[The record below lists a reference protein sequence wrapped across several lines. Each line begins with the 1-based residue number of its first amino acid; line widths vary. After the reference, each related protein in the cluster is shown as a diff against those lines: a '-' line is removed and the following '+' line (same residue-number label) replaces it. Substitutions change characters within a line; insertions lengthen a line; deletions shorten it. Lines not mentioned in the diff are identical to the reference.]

1 MALSIDEA
9 RAVVLGAVTPLE
21 GEDIPLDRAAQRVL
35 AEDVVAAGDVP
46 PFTNSAMDGFA
57 VHPASA
63 GTVLRVTGESRAGAP
78 SPVALRV
85 GEAIRIATGAMM
97 PEGAT
102 AVVPI
107 ERVEEAEGE
116 VRLAGDIVQG
126 ANIRGPGEDVRAG
139 QTVLER
145 GTRLGAA
152 EVGVAAG
159 AGRATLRCTRAPA
172 VAIVVTGDELRA
184 PGSIL
189 GPGQIHESNGL
200 TLAALAEAAGAVVHR
215 TEPVPDRRDATHE
228 ALRAA
233 LEDADVV
240 LASGGVSVGPHDHV
254 KAALGA
260 LGVRERFWRI
270 ALRPGKP
277 TWFGT
282 RAEAAGGAEGD
293 GGGGAAAGCT
303 RLVFGLPGNPVSAM
317 VTFLLLAR
325 PALLALQGA
334 DPTARRV
341 PATLTEPIAALPDRA
356 QAVRV
361 RLEETATGRTATPTG
376 PQGSHQLRSM
386 VGAQGMAI
394 VPAGEEQLPAGAGV
408 TVELV

>member
-1 MALSIDEA
+1 MTLSIDEA
-9 RAVVLGAVTPLE
+9 RTIVLGTVVPLE
-21 GEDIPLDRAAQRVL
+21 GEDVTLDRAGQRVL
-35 AEDVVAAGDVP
+35 AEDVVAASDVP
-46 PFTNSAMDGFA
+46 PFANSAMDGFA
-57 VHPASA
+57 VHPAPA

-78 SPVALRV
+78 SPVPLRP
-85 GEAIRIATGAMM
+85 GEAIAVATGAMV

-102 AVVPI
+102 AVVPV
-107 ERVEEAEGE
+107 ERVEEGE
-116 VRLAGDIVQG
+116 DAVRLVGDVARG
-126 ANIRGPGEDVRAG
+126 ANIRLPGEDVRAG
-139 QTVLER
+139 QTVLLR

-152 EVGVAAG
+152 ELGVAAG
-159 AGRATLRCTRAPA
+159 AGRATLRCTRAPD
-172 VAIVVTGDELRA
+172 VVIVVTGDELRA
-184 PGSIL
+184 PGSAL

-200 TLAALAEAAGAVVHR
+200 TLAALAAATGADVHR
-215 TEPVPDRRDATHE
+215 TDPVPDRRDATHE

-233 LEDADVV
+233 LEHTDVV

-254 KAALGA
+254 KGALGA
-260 LGVRERFWRI
+260 LGVRERFWRV

-282 RAEAAGGAEGD
+282 RGED
-293 GGGGAAAGCT
+293 GAA

-317 VTFLLLAR
+317 VTFLLFAR

-361 RLEETATGRTATPTG
+361 RLEEAASGRTATGGRPSTWYASISSLCRPMG
-376 PQGSHQLRSM
+376 MGASVNRARIWSAASSGGWWATTLRICSVSSLAEM
-386 VGAQGMAI
+386 
-394 VPAGEEQLPAGAGV
+394 
-408 TVELV
+408 

>member
-9 RAVVLGAVTPLE
+9 RGIVLGAVAPLTDE
-21 GEDIPLDRAAQRVL
+21 EVTLDRAAQRVL
-35 AEDVVAAGDVP
+35 CEDVIAAGDVP
-46 PFTNSAMDGFA
+46 PFSNSAMDGFA
-57 VHPASA
+57 VHPAPA
-63 GTVLRVTGESRAGAP
+63 GTVLRVIGESRAGAP
-78 SPVALRV
+78 SSVALGA
-85 GEAIRIATGAMM
+85 GEAIAVATGAMV

-107 ERVEEAEGE
+107 ERVEVGEDE
-116 VRLAGDIVQG
+116 VRLAGDIGEG

-139 QTVLER
+139 QTVLHH

-152 EVGVAAG
+152 EVGVAAA
-159 AGRATLRCTRAPA
+159 AGRATLRCTRVPV

-184 PGSIL
+184 PGSAL

-200 TLAALAEAAGAVVHR
+200 TLAALAAATGAVVHR
-215 TEPVPDRRDATHE
+215 TDPVPDRPDATLE

-233 LEDADVV
+233 LERADVV

-254 KAALGA
+254 KGALGA
-260 LGVRERFWRI
+260 LGVRERFWRV

-282 RAEAAGGAEGD
+282 RTQPPGDAARAGGGAE
-293 GGGGAAAGCT
+293 ASCA

-317 VTFLLLAR
+317 VTFLLFVR

-341 PATLTEPIAALPDRA
+341 PATLTEPIVALPDRA

-361 RLEETATGRTATPTG
+361 HLEDTAIGRAATPTG

-386 VGAQGMAI
+386 VGAQGLAI
-394 VPAGEEQLPAGAGV
+394 VPAGEEGLPAGAGAM
-408 TVELV
+408 VELV

>member
-1 MALSIDEA
+1 MTLAIDEA
-9 RAVVLGAVTPLE
+9 RDVVLGAVSPLE
-21 GEDIPLDRAAQRVL
+21 GQDIPLDRAAQRVL
-35 AEDVVAAGDVP
+35 AQDVVAAGDVP

-107 ERVEEAEGE
+107 ERVEEGEGE
-116 VRLAGDIVQG
+116 VRLAGDVAHG

-145 GTRLGAA
+145 GIRLGAA

-159 AGRATLRCTRAPA
+159 AGRSTLRCTRAPA

-184 PGSIL
+184 PGSTL

-200 TLAALAEAAGAVVHR
+200 TLAALAAATGAVVHR
-215 TEPVPDRRDATHE
+215 TDPVPDRRDATHE

-233 LEDADVV
+233 LERADVV

-254 KAALGA
+254 KGALGD
-260 LGVRERFWRI
+260 LGVRERFWRV

-282 RAEAAGGAEGD
+282 REDAGGA
-293 GGGGAAAGCT
+293 

-317 VTFLLLAR
+317 VTFLLFAR

-361 RLEETATGRTATPTG
+361 RLEETAGGRTATPTG

-386 VGAQGMAI
+386 VGAQGLAI
-394 VPAGEEQLPAGAGV
+394 VPAGDAELPERASV

>member
-1 MALSIDEA
+1 MPLSIDEA
-9 RAVVLGAVTPLE
+9 RAVVLGAVAPLE

-57 VHPASA
+57 VHPAPA

-78 SPVALRV
+78 SPVALGA
-85 GEAIRIATGAMM
+85 GEAIAVATGAMV

-102 AVVPI
+102 AVAPI
-107 ERVEEAEGE
+107 ERVEEGEGE
-116 VRLAGDIVQG
+116 VRLTGDIAQG
-126 ANIRGPGEDVRAG
+126 ANIRGPGEDVRTG
-139 QTVLER
+139 QTVLEL

-159 AGRATLRCTRAPA
+159 AGRAKLRCTRAPA

-184 PGSIL
+184 PGSTL

-200 TLAALAEAAGAVVHR
+200 TLAALAGATGAVVYR
-215 TEPVPDRRDATHE
+215 TDPVPDRRDATHE
-228 ALRAA
+228 ALGAA
-233 LEDADVV
+233 LEHADVV

-254 KAALGA
+254 KGALGA
-260 LGVRERFWRI
+260 LGVRERFWRV

-282 RAEAAGGAEGD
+282 REDEGGA
-293 GGGGAAAGCT
+293 

-317 VTFLLLAR
+317 VTFLLFAR

-334 DPTARRV
+334 DPAARRV

-361 RLEETATGRTATPTG
+361 RLEETVTGRAATPTG

-386 VGAQGMAI
+386 VGAQGLAI
-394 VPAGEEQLPAGAGV
+394 VPAGDAELPEGASV
-408 TVELV
+408 TIELV

>member
-9 RAVVLGAVTPLE
+9 RGVVLGAVAPLE
-21 GEDIPLDRAAQRVL
+21 GEDVALDRAAQRVL

-46 PFTNSAMDGFA
+46 PFANSAMDGFA
-57 VHPASA
+57 VHPAPA
-63 GTVLRVTGESRAGAP
+63 GSVLRVTGESRAGAP
-78 SPVALRV
+78 CAVALGA
-85 GEAIRIATGAMM
+85 GEAIAIATGAMV

-107 ERVEEAEGE
+107 ERVEQGEGE
-116 VRLAGDIVQG
+116 IRLIGDVVHG
-126 ANIRGPGEDVRAG
+126 ANIRRPGEDVRAG
-139 QTVLER
+139 QTVLHR

-184 PGSIL
+184 PGSTL
-189 GPGQIHESNGL
+189 SPGQIHETNGL
-200 TLAALAEAAGAVVHR
+200 TLAALAAATGAVVHR
-215 TEPVPDRRDATHE
+215 ADPVPDRRDATHE

-233 LEDADVV
+233 LERADVV
-240 LASGGVSVGPHDHV
+240 AASGGVSVGAHDHV
-254 KAALGA
+254 KGALGA
-260 LGVRERFWRI
+260 LGVRERFWRV

-282 RAEAAGGAEGD
+282 REDEGGA
-293 GGGGAAAGCT
+293 
-303 RLVFGLPGNPVSAM
+303 RSVFGLPGNPVSAM
-317 VTFLLLAR
+317 VTFMLFAR

-334 DPTARRV
+334 DPTGRRV
-341 PATLTEPIAALPDRA
+341 SATLTAPVAALPDRA

-361 RLEETATGRTATPTG
+361 RLEETFAGRTATPTG

-386 VGAQGMAI
+386 VGAQGLAI
-394 VPAGEEQLPAGAGV
+394 VPAGDTRIPAGATV
-408 TVELV
+408 SVELV

>member
-1 MALSIDEA
+1 MTLSIEEA
-9 RAVVLGAVTPLE
+9 RSVVLGAVTPLDA
-21 GEDIPLDRAAQRVL
+21 EDVALDRAAQRVL
-35 AEDVVAAGDVP
+35 AEDLVAAGDVP

-57 VHPASA
+57 VHPVPA

-78 SPVALRV
+78 SAVALRA
-85 GEAIRIATGAMM
+85 GEAIAIATGAMV
-97 PEGAT
+97 PEGAR

-107 ERVEEAEGE
+107 ERVVQGEGE
-116 VRLAGDIVQG
+116 IRLTDDVASG
-126 ANIRGPGEDVRAG
+126 ANIRRPGEDVRAG
-139 QTVLER
+139 QTVLYR

-159 AGRATLRCTRAPA
+159 AGRATLRCTRMPV

-184 PGSIL
+184 PGATL
-189 GPGQIHESNGL
+189 DPGQIHESNGL
-200 TLAALAEAAGAVVHR
+200 TLAALAAATGAVVHR
-215 TEPVPDRRDATHE
+215 SDPVPDRRDATRE
-228 ALRAA
+228 ALCAA
-233 LEDADVV
+233 LEHADVV
-240 LASGGVSVGPHDHV
+240 VASGGVSVGPHDHV

-260 LGVRERFWRI
+260 LGVRERFWRV

-282 RAEAAGGAEGD
+282 RPD
-293 GGGGAAAGCT
+293 QGGG
-303 RLVFGLPGNPVSAM
+303 RSVFGLPGNPVSAM
-317 VTFLLLAR
+317 VTFMLFAR

-334 DPTARRV
+334 DPTGRRV
-341 PATLTEPIAALPDRA
+341 SATLTESITTLPDRA

-361 RLEETATGRTATPTG
+361 RLEETFAGRTATPTG

-386 VGAQGMAI
+386 VGAQGLAI
-394 VPAGEEQLPAGAGV
+394 VPAGDVEIPAGASV

>member
-9 RAVVLGAVTPLE
+9 RRVVLGTVTPLA
-21 GEDIPLDRAAQRVL
+21 GEDIPLDRAARRVL

-57 VHPASA
+57 VHPAPA

-78 SPVALRV
+78 SLVSLGV
-85 GEAIRIATGAMM
+85 GEAIAVATGAMV

-107 ERVEEAEGE
+107 ERVEVGEGE
-116 VRLAGDIVQG
+116 VRLAADVAER
-126 ANIRGPGEDVRAG
+126 ANIRDHGEDVRAG
-139 QTVLER
+139 QTVLHR
-145 GTRLGAA
+145 GTRVGAA

-184 PGSIL
+184 PGSTL

-200 TLAALAEAAGAVVHR
+200 TLAALAAATGALVHR
-215 TEPVPDRRDATHE
+215 TDPVPDRRDATHE

-233 LEDADVV
+233 LEHADVV

-254 KAALGA
+254 KGALGA
-260 LGVRERFWRI
+260 LGVRECFWRV

-282 RAEAAGGAEGD
+282 RTEAADGGAEA
-293 GGGGAAAGCT
+293 GGGAAAGCA

-317 VTFLLLAR
+317 VTFLLFAR

-386 VGAQGMAI
+386 VGAQGLAI
-394 VPAGEEQLPAGAGV
+394 VPAAEGESPAGASV

>member
-9 RAVVLGAVTPLE
+9 RAVVLGAVAPLADE
-21 GEDIPLDRAAQRVL
+21 EVALDRATQRVL

-78 SPVALRV
+78 SPVALDV
-85 GEAIRIATGAMM
+85 GEAIRIATGAMV

-102 AVVPI
+102 SVVPM
-107 ERVEEAEGE
+107 ERVEEGEGE
-116 VRLAGDIVQG
+116 MRLTSDVAQG

-139 QTVLER
+139 QTVLHR

-159 AGRATLRCTRAPA
+159 AGRATLRCTRVPS

-184 PGSIL
+184 PGAIL

-200 TLAALAEAAGAVVHR
+200 TLAALAGATGAVVQR
-215 TEPVPDRRDATHE
+215 TDPVPDRADTTHE

-233 LEDADVV
+233 LEHADVV

-254 KAALGA
+254 KGALGT
-260 LGVRERFWRI
+260 LGVRECFWRV

-282 RAEAAGGAEGD
+282 SEDEGGA
-293 GGGGAAAGCT
+293 

-317 VTFLLLAR
+317 VTFLLFAR

-361 RLEETATGRTATPTG
+361 RLEETAAGRTATPTG

-386 VGAQGMAI
+386 VGAQGLAI
-394 VPAGEEQLPAGAGV
+394 VPAGEEESPAGASV
-408 TVELV
+408 TVELL

>member
-9 RAVVLGAVTPLE
+9 RGVVLGAVAPLE
-21 GEDIPLDRAAQRVL
+21 GEDVPLDRAAQRVL

-46 PFTNSAMDGFA
+46 PFANSAMDGFA
-57 VHPASA
+57 VHPAPA

-78 SPVALRV
+78 CAVALGA
-85 GEAIRIATGAMM
+85 GEAIAIATGAMV

-107 ERVEEAEGE
+107 ERVEQGEGE
-116 VRLAGDIVQG
+116 IRLIGDVVHG
-126 ANIRGPGEDVRAG
+126 ANIRRPGEDVRAG
-139 QTVLER
+139 QTVLHR

-184 PGSIL
+184 PGSTL
-189 GPGQIHESNGL
+189 APGQIHESNGL
-200 TLAALAEAAGAVVHR
+200 TLAALAAATGAVVHR
-215 TEPVPDRRDATHE
+215 ADPVPDRRDATHE

-233 LEDADVV
+233 LERADVV
-240 LASGGVSVGPHDHV
+240 VASGGVSVGAHDHV
-254 KAALGA
+254 KGALGA
-260 LGVRERFWRI
+260 LGVRERFWRV

-282 RAEAAGGAEGD
+282 REDEGGA
-293 GGGGAAAGCT
+293 
-303 RLVFGLPGNPVSAM
+303 RSVFGLPGNPVSAM
-317 VTFLLLAR
+317 VTFMLFAR

-334 DPTARRV
+334 DPTGRRV
-341 PATLTEPIAALPDRA
+341 SATLTAPVAALPDRA

-361 RLEETATGRTATPTG
+361 RLEETFAGRTATPTG

-386 VGAQGMAI
+386 VGAQGLAI
-394 VPAGEEQLPAGAGV
+394 VPAGDTRIPAGASV
-408 TVELV
+408 SVELV

>member
-1 MALSIDEA
+1 MDLSIEEA
-9 RAVVLGAVTPLE
+9 RAVVLDAVATLE
-21 GEDIPLDRAAQRVL
+21 GEEVPLDRAAQRVL
-35 AEDVVAAGDVP
+35 AEDVIATGDVP

-57 VHPASA
+57 VHPAPA

-78 SPVALRV
+78 CAVALGA
-85 GEAIRIATGAMM
+85 GEAIAIATGAMV

-107 ERVEEAEGE
+107 ERVEQGEGE
-116 VRLAGDIVQG
+116 IRLTGDIAVG
-126 ANIRGPGEDVRAG
+126 ANIRRPGEDLRAG
-139 QTVLER
+139 QTVLHR

-184 PGSIL
+184 PGSTL
-189 GPGQIHESNGL
+189 DPGQIHESNGL
-200 TLAALAEAAGAVVHR
+200 TLATLTAATGAIVHR
-215 TEPVPDRRDATHE
+215 SDPVPDRRDATHE

-233 LEDADVV
+233 LEHADVV
-240 LASGGVSVGPHDHV
+240 VASGGVSVGPHDHV
-254 KAALGA
+254 KGALGA
-260 LGVRERFWRI
+260 LGVRERFWRV

-277 TWFGT
+277 TWFGS
-282 RAEAAGGAEGD
+282 REDD
-293 GGGGAAAGCT
+293 GRG
-303 RLVFGLPGNPVSAM
+303 RWVFGLPGNPVSAM
-317 VTFLLLAR
+317 VTFILFAR
-325 PALLALQGA
+325 PALHALQGA
-334 DPTARRV
+334 DPTGRRV
-341 PATLTEPIAALPDRA
+341 PATLTEAIPALSDRA

-361 RLEETATGRTATPTG
+361 RLEETLAGRTATPTG

-386 VGAQGMAI
+386 VGAHGLAI
-394 VPAGEEQLPAGAGV
+394 VPAGDAGPSAGASV

>member
-1 MALSIDEA
+1 M
-9 RAVVLGAVTPLE
+9 VLGAVAPLE

-57 VHPASA
+57 VHPAPA
-63 GTVLRVTGESRAGAP
+63 GTVLRVTGESQAGAP
-78 SPVALRV
+78 SPVALGA
-85 GEAIRIATGAMM
+85 GEAIAVATGAMV

-102 AVVPI
+102 AVAPI
-107 ERVEEAEGE
+107 ERVEEGEGE
-116 VRLAGDIVQG
+116 VRLTGDIAQG
-126 ANIRGPGEDVRAG
+126 ANIRGPGEDVRTG
-139 QTVLER
+139 QTVLEL

-184 PGSIL
+184 PGSTL

-200 TLAALAEAAGAVVHR
+200 TLAALAGATGAVVYP
-215 TEPVPDRRDATHE
+215 TDPVPDRRDATHE
-228 ALRAA
+228 ALGAA
-233 LEDADVV
+233 LEHADVV

-254 KAALGA
+254 KGALGA
-260 LGVRERFWRI
+260 LGVRERFWRV

-282 RAEAAGGAEGD
+282 REDEGGA
-293 GGGGAAAGCT
+293 

-317 VTFLLLAR
+317 VTFLLFAR

-334 DPTARRV
+334 DPAARRV

-361 RLEETATGRTATPTG
+361 RLEETVTGRAATPTG

-386 VGAQGMAI
+386 VGAQGLAI
-394 VPAGEEQLPAGAGV
+394 MPAAEEEFPAGAGV

>member
-1 MALSIDEA
+1 VPLSIDEA
-9 RAVVLGAVTPLE
+9 RAVVLGAVNPLE
-21 GEDIPLDRAAQRVL
+21 GHDIPLDLAALRVL

-57 VHPASA
+57 VHPAPA

-78 SPVALRV
+78 SPVALRA
-85 GEAIRIATGAMM
+85 GEAIAVATGAMV

-107 ERVEEAEGE
+107 ERVEEGEGE
-116 VRLAGDIVQG
+116 VRLTGDVAQG
-126 ANIRGPGEDVRAG
+126 ANIRVPGEDVRAG

-145 GTRLGAA
+145 GVRLGAA

-159 AGRATLRCTRAPA
+159 AGRATLRCTRLPA
-172 VAIVVTGDELRA
+172 VSIVVTGDELRA
-184 PGSIL
+184 PGSTL

-200 TLAALAEAAGAVVHR
+200 TLAALAAATGAVVHR
-215 TEPVPDRRDATHE
+215 TDPVPDRRDATHE

-233 LEDADVV
+233 LEHADVV

-254 KAALGA
+254 KGALGA
-260 LGVRERFWRI
+260 LGVRERFWRV

-282 RAEAAGGAEGD
+282 RED
-293 GGGGAAAGCT
+293 GGGQ

-317 VTFLLLAR
+317 VTFLLFAR

-341 PATLTEPIAALPDRA
+341 PATLTEPVAALPDRA
-356 QAVRV
+356 QAMRV
-361 RLEETATGRTATPTG
+361 RLEETAAGRTATPTG

-386 VGAQGMAI
+386 VGAQGLAI
-394 VPAGEEQLPAGAGV
+394 VPAGDAELPGGAGV
-408 TVELV
+408 TVELL